1 MFVLRA
7 EPFFNRY
14 SVALTKL
21 TSGYGFIL
29 QEDGRILFHRDVE
42 LRGKFISDLPES
54 SDLTK
59 INDLLK
65 KTEGKILGYR
75 ALGQH
80 MIVTSEIYMGNKRC
94 ILGISTTT
102 SKLAQK
108 TLSVIYILSGLLLVL
123 GMIIF
128 GLVFALIRLG
138 QAKEAFRESEAQRQ
152 ALLDGSPD
160 MIMQIDTNMRI
171 LWANKAALDMNP
183 DAMGQTCHKAYMNR
197 DDICEG
203 CPCKKC
209 VHTGQIEMQIM
220 YQAAVKGVQ
229 GESYWENIGV
239 PIKDSVG
246 RTVGAIEI
254 NRNVTERKLAEEA
267 LRESEERYKSLIH
280 RIQAAVVV
288 HDGDTK
294 IIASNPKAQELLG
307 LTEDQVLG
315 KTAMDPDWKFIR
327 ADGER
332 LPLEEYPVN
341 QVVATQQPLR
351 DLTFGVYRPDKS
363 DVVWVLVNADP
374 VLDDKGKIQQ
384 VIVTF
389 MDITER
395 KHTEE
400 ALRESEEKYRTI
412 YNNAQVGLYRSRL
425 SDGKMLMVNDRMSEM
440 FGYERSEDCIA
451 DCVAS
456 EHYVDPGARERLL
469 AIMREHGKFTNFEAQ
484 ITRRDNST
492 FWAQYSGMLFPEK
505 GYFEGVAIDITEHK
519 QAEDKIKA
527 SLKEKE
533 VLLREIHHRVKNN
546 MQVIISLLS
555 LQYDKIKDKQSLEM
569 FKESQ
574 DRIRS
579 MSLIHEKLYQSGDL
593 ANIAFSG
600 YVKDLVTRLV
610 GSYGVNP
617 ERIELKIEVED
628 VSIGLDNAIPC
639 GLIINELVSNSLKYA
654 FPQEGKGEIKIAL
667 RSVNE
672 DELELTVSD
681 NGIGIP
687 EDLDFEN
694 PESLGLDLVKTLA
707 EHNLDAKIE
716 LDRKE
721 GITFRILF
729 RMS

>member
-1 MFVLRA
+1 
-7 EPFFNRY
+7 
-14 SVALTKL
+14 
-21 TSGYGFIL
+21 
-29 QEDGRILFHRDVE
+29 
-42 LRGKFISDLPES
+42 
-54 SDLTK
+54 
-59 INDLLK
+59 
-65 KTEGKILGYR
+65 
-75 ALGQH
+75 
-80 MIVTSEIYMGNKRC
+80 
-94 ILGISTTT
+94 
-102 SKLAQK
+102 
-108 TLSVIYILSGLLLVL
+108 
-123 GMIIF
+123 
-128 GLVFALIRLG
+128 
-138 QAKEAFRESEAQRQ
+138 
-152 ALLDGSPD
+152 

-425 SDGKMLMVNDRMSEM
+425 SDGQMLMVNDRMSEM

>member
-1 MFVLRA
+1 LFVLRA

>member
-425 SDGKMLMVNDRMSEM
+425 SDGQMLMVNDRMSEM

>member
-1 MFVLRA
+1 
-7 EPFFNRY
+7 
-14 SVALTKL
+14 VALTKL